1 MRWQNKYKKLDK
13 INSLDVLNYS
23 RIKKFKTTKWKR
35 LKIKIGKKFLRR
47 NILNNQL
54 IHARFRSWYKL
65 KNYFKD
71 CLNTK
76 NRFLSSFQFFNAS
89 KLPNSITTLSYK
101 KNLIRWLIRPYFNL
115 SCLLWLLGLC
125 ASPYHAQKLI
135 ENSFIKLN
143 GFYIKN
149 NTFLKAGDLIC
160 VNYKNSLKLN
170 LRRKPLQLFVE
181 IDYYTNTFV
190 ILKTADDLNL
200 LSISLILNDSAN
212 LTQYKNYY
220 R

>member
-1 MRWQNKYKKLDK
+1 MRWQNKYKKIDK
-13 INSLDVLNYS
+13 NHSLDALNYV
-23 RIKKFKTTKWKR
+23 RIKKFKNTKWKR
-35 LKIKIGKKFLRR
+35 LKTKFGKKFLRR

-54 IHARFRSWYKL
+54 IHARFSSWYKL
-65 KNYFKD
+65 KHYFKD
-71 CLNTK
+71 SLKIK
-76 NRFLSSFQFFNAS
+76 NRFLSSFQFFKTIKKDGFRKTS
-89 KLPNSITTLSYK
+89 SYK
-101 KNLIRWLIRPYFNL
+101 KNLINWLILPYFNL

-125 ASPYHAQKLI
+125 ASPYHAQKLV
-135 ENSFIKLN
+135 ENSFVMLN

-149 NTFLKAGDLIC
+149 NTFLEEGDVIHVDSITPL
-160 VNYKNSLKLN
+160 SQN

-190 ILKTADDLNL
+190 ILKRPDDLSFSSL
-200 LSISLILNDSAN
+200 SLILNDSAN